1 MSDPPLDTVDRHPVA
16 AYFALTAALSWGVW
30 LPTLSAVEGVMP
42 RLAAIPGA
50 FGPLAA
56 AAVVTKLRGDS
67 VRAWLASTL
76 DWRHSARWYA
86 AALAV
91 PIGVSVALAAVV
103 IPLAGG
109 IGEGTLDPALATF
122 AINVVFAS
130 LLGGGQE
137 EFGWRGFALPHL
149 QSSYGALAASAI
161 VGAVWALWHA
171 PMFAFDVYPMSP
183 VGYAAFVIA
192 ASVVFTWL
200 YNGSRGCV
208 PAAILLHGALNASV
222 NVPLQ
227 VVGRPSALPVP
238 LTALLVGAFGLL
250 ALGLVALYGPA
261 TLAAETAR
269 TPTWTADR
277 TDRHS
282 SADTTGVEA

>member
-1 MSDPPLDTVDRHPVA
+1 MSDPPLDTVDRHPAV
-16 AYFALTAALSWGVW
+16 AYFALTIALSWGVW
-30 LPTLSAVEGVMP
+30 LPTLSAVEEPML

-56 AAVVTKLRGDS
+56 AAVVTKLRGES

-76 DWRHSARWYA
+76 DWRRSPWWYA

-91 PIGVSVALAAVV
+91 PVGVSLAIGAAVV
-103 IPLAGG
+103 PLAGG
-109 IGEGTLDPALATF
+109 IEAGSLGPALATF

-149 QSSYGALAASAI
+149 QRDYGALTASAI

-171 PMFAFDVYPMSP
+171 PMFAFGVYQMSP
-183 VGYAAFVIA
+183 VGYAAFVIV
-192 ASVVFTWL
+192 ASVAFTWL
-200 YNGSRGCV
+200 YNGSRSCV
-208 PAAILLHGALNASV
+208 PAAILMHGTLNASV

-227 VVGRPSALPVP
+227 VVGGPSALPVP
-238 LTALLVGAFGLL
+238 FSALLVGAFGLL
-250 ALGLVALYGPA
+250 ALGLVVRYGPA
-261 TLAAETAR
+261 TLAAGAAR
-269 TPTWTADR
+269 TPTWTGARPEERSAAD
-277 TDRHS
+277 
-282 SADTTGVEA
+282 ATGVDA

>member
-1 MSDPPLDTVDRHPVA
+1 ML
-16 AYFALTAALSWGVW
+16 
-30 LPTLSAVEGVMP
+30 

-56 AAVVTKLRGDS
+56 AAAVTKLRGDS
-67 VRAWLASTL
+67 VRSWLASTL
-76 DWRHSARWYA
+76 DWRRSPRWYA
-86 AALAV
+86 AALAAPV
-91 PIGVSVALAAVV
+91 GVSVALGAVV

-109 IGEGTLDPALATF
+109 IEQGTVGRAAATF
-122 AINVVFAS
+122 AINLVFAT

-137 EFGWRGFALPHL
+137 DFGWRGFALPHL

-171 PMFAFDVYPMSP
+171 PMFAFGVYPMSP

-200 YNGSRGCV
+200 YNSSRGCV
-208 PAAILLHGALNASV
+208 PAAILMHGTLNASV

-227 VVGRPSALPVP
+227 VVGGPSALPVP
-238 LTALLVGAFGLL
+238 FTVLLVAAFGLL
-250 ALGLVALYGPA
+250 ALALVARYGPS
-261 TLAAETAR
+261 TLAAGAVR
-269 TPTWTADR
+269 RPTWTADR
-277 TDRHS
+277 PEQRST
-282 SADTTGVEA
+282 AGATGVEA